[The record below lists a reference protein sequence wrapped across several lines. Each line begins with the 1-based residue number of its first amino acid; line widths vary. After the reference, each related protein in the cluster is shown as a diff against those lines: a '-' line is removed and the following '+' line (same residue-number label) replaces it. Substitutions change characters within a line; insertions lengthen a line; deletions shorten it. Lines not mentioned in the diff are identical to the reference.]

1 MAGPRPLQ
9 PHRPLNRSLIAA
21 GVMLVVAS
29 LAVYGG
35 SGVLRVRALQQE
47 IQQQERELA
56 TLRAQTEKLTA
67 TIDKL
72 RHDPAYIEKLAREDL
87 GYVKEG
93 ETVLKF
99 PATKP
104 R

>member
-1 MAGPRPLQ
+1 VAGPRPLQ

-21 GVMLVVAS
+21 GIMLVVAS

>member
-1 MAGPRPLQ
+1 VSRRLV
-9 PHRPLNRSLIAA
+9 AA
-21 GVMLVVAS
+21 ALGVVVVGG
-29 LAVYGG
+29 LAAYGG
-35 SGVLRVRALQQE
+35 AGVLRVRAMQQE
-47 IQQQERELA
+47 VRRLEGEIT

-87 GYVKEG
+87 GYVREG
-93 ETVLKF
+93 DTVLKF

-104 R
+104 K

>member
-1 MAGPRPLQ
+1 MNRRLVAGGL
-9 PHRPLNRSLIAA
+9 
-21 GVMLVVAS
+21 VLVVAAS

-35 SGVLRVRALQQE
+35 SGVLRVRAMQQE
-47 IQQQERELA
+47 IQQLERELA
-56 TLRAQTEKLTA
+56 TLRAQTEKLSA

-87 GYVKEG
+87 GYVREG

-99 PATKP
+99 PTTKP

>member
-1 MAGPRPLQ
+1 M
-9 PHRPLNRSLIAA
+9 NRR
-21 GVMLVVAS
+21 LVVAAFVLVVAAG

-35 SGVLRVRALQQE
+35 SGVLRVRAMHQE
-47 IQQQERELA
+47 IRQLETELA

-87 GYVKEG
+87 GYVREG

-99 PATKP
+99 PGSKP
-104 R
+104 PR

>member
-1 MAGPRPLQ
+1 V
-9 PHRPLNRSLIAA
+9 NRRLVAAA
-21 GVMLVVAS
+21 GLLVVAS

-35 SGVLRVRALQQE
+35 SGVLRVRAMQQE
-47 IQQQERELA
+47 IQHLEQELGS
-56 TLRAQTEKLTA
+56 LRAQTEKLTA

-72 RHDPAYIEKLAREDL
+72 RHDPAYLEKLAREDL

-99 PATKP
+99 PTSKP
-104 R
+104 K

>member
-1 MAGPRPLQ
+1 M
-9 PHRPLNRSLIAA
+9 NRRLVAAA
-21 GVMLVVAS
+21 GLLVVAS

-35 SGVLRVRALQQE
+35 SGVLRVRAMQQE
-47 IQQQERELA
+47 IQHLEQELG

-72 RHDPAYIEKLAREDL
+72 RHDPAYLEKLAREDL

-99 PATKP
+99 PTSKP
-104 R
+104 K

>member
-1 MAGPRPLQ
+1 MSRRLV
-9 PHRPLNRSLIAA
+9 AA
-21 GVMLVVAS
+21 ALALVVAAG
-29 LAVYGG
+29 LAIFAGG
-35 SGVLRVRALQQE
+35 GVLRVRAMQGE
-47 IQQQERELA
+47 IRQLETELA

-87 GYVKEG
+87 GYVREG

-99 PATKP
+99 PAARPK
-104 R
+104 

>member
-1 MAGPRPLQ
+1 M
-9 PHRPLNRSLIAA
+9 NRSLIAA
-21 GVMLVVAS
+21 GIMLVVAS

>member
-1 MAGPRPLQ
+1 M
-9 PHRPLNRSLIAA
+9 NRRLVAA
-21 GVMLVVAS
+21 LVLVVAAS
-29 LAVYGG
+29 LAVFGG
-35 SGVLRVRALQQE
+35 SGILRVRAMHQE
-47 IQQQERELA
+47 IQDLERELA

>member
-1 MAGPRPLQ
+1 VSRRLVAGALA
-9 PHRPLNRSLIAA
+9 LI
-21 GVMLVVAS
+21 VAVG
-29 LAVYGG
+29 LAVFAG
-35 SGVLRVRALQQE
+35 SGVLRVRAMHGE
-47 IQQQERELA
+47 IRQLETELA

-87 GYVKEG
+87 GYVREG

-99 PATKP
+99 PAAKP

>member
-1 MAGPRPLQ
+1 MSRRLVAGALA
-9 PHRPLNRSLIAA
+9 LI
-21 GVMLVVAS
+21 VAVG
-29 LAVYGG
+29 LAVFAG
-35 SGVLRVRALQQE
+35 SGVLRVRAMHGE
-47 IQQQERELA
+47 IRQLETELA

-87 GYVKEG
+87 GYVREG

-99 PATKP
+99 PAAKP

>member
-21 GVMLVVAS
+21 GIMLVVAS

>member
-1 MAGPRPLQ
+1 M
-9 PHRPLNRSLIAA
+9 NRRLAA
-21 GVMLVVAS
+21 AVALVVAGG

-35 SGVLRVRALQQE
+35 SGILRVRAMQHE
-47 IQQQERELA
+47 IRELERELA
-56 TLRAQTEKLTA
+56 ALRAQTARLST

-72 RHDPAYIEKLAREDL
+72 RNDPAYFEKLAREDF
-87 GYVKEG
+87 GYVREG

-99 PATKP
+99 PATRP